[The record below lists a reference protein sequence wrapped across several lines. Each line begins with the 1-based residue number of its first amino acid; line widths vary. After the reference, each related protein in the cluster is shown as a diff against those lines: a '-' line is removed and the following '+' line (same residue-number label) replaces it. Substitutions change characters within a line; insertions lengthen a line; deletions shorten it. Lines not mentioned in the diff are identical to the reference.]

1 MKMVWPL
8 VRLRDLLNLWGL
20 REVALFYFVNL
31 RQNTWSTNEKFDGC
45 VTNKSEMDDTASN
58 RPLDNDSKEML
69 FFPANVQA
77 AISEVFSTDD
87 FDPLDAP
94 EFSAIGT

>member
-1 MKMVWPL
+1 M
-8 VRLRDLLNLWGL
+8 RFFILLICVKILGQQTKNLTAEADSDG
-20 REVALFYFVNL
+20 
-31 RQNTWSTNEKFDGC
+31 DGC

>member
-1 MKMVWPL
+1 MRFFMLLICVKIL
-8 VRLRDLLNLWGL
+8 GKQTKNLTAEADRDG
-20 REVALFYFVNL
+20 
-31 RQNTWSTNEKFDGC
+31 DGC

>member
-1 MKMVWPL
+1 M
-8 VRLRDLLNLWGL
+8 
-20 REVALFYFVNL
+20 
-31 RQNTWSTNEKFDGC
+31 DG
-45 VTNKSEMDDTASN
+45 SASN
-58 RPLDNDSKEML
+58 RPLDDDSKEML

-94 EFSAIGT
+94 EFSAIGSNHF